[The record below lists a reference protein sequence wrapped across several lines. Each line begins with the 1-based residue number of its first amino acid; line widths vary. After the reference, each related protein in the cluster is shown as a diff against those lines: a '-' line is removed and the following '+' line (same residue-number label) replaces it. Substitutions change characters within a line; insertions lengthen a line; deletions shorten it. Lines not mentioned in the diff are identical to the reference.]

1 VHRWGVSEPW
11 FNSVMARPKKIS
23 DGALLAA
30 CEEAIGQYGPR
41 FTLAQVAT
49 AAGVAVGTVAG
60 RFGSKH
66 GLLLEMMAA
75 ATAALEARM
84 RRVSQAHDDPVVAVR
99 ELLVITASGVDDPE
113 TAAQHLAQLGADLA
127 DSGLREGFAAQRQT
141 VRSVLTPLLESA
153 DLPYAPSADQGAGIL
168 AALVNGLLQDWAL
181 SPEGSLAERV
191 RRDLDAVLS
200 AWRGPTSTNPTK

>member
-1 VHRWGVSEPW
+1 MG
-11 FNSVMARPKKIS
+11 RPKKIS
-23 DGALLAA
+23 DGELLAA
-30 CEEAIGQYGPR
+30 CEQAIGLHGPH
-41 FTLAQVAT
+41 FTLAQVAS
-49 AAGVAVGTVAG
+49 AAGVSVGTVAG

-84 RRVSQAHDDPVVAVR
+84 RRVSEAHGDPVAAVR
-99 ELLVITASGVDDPE
+99 ESLVIAASGVDDPE

-127 DSGLREGFAAQRQT
+127 DSRLREGFAAQRRA

-153 DLPYAPSADQGAGIL
+153 GLPYAPSAGQGAGIL

-181 SPEGSLAERV
+181 SPEGELAERV
-191 RRDLDAVLS
+191 RQDLDAVLS
-200 AWRGPTSTNPTK
+200 AWRGPADTP